1 MILSIILR
9 LTIWFLLTSDL
20 SLINIIIGVL
30 IAFLLPQNPPERQSI
45 KEWIHLLG
53 ELFVSIVQAYKEAI
67 EIMIFPHAYEGL
79 TVERVPPNRSKYLIF
94 LDIFLI
100 TFTPK
105 TIVLKYNEE
114 GWFTIHRILRKKA
127 P

>member
-1 MILSIILR
+1 MILNLILR

-20 SLINIIIGVL
+20 SLINIIIGVS
-30 IAFLLPQNPPERQSI
+30 IALLLPQGIPEKQSI
-45 KEWIHLLG
+45 KQWINWLG
-53 ELFVSIVQAYKEAI
+53 ELLIAIIQAYKEAI
-67 EIMIFPHAYEGL
+67 EIMIFPHAYEAL
-79 TVERVPPNRSKYLIF
+79 TVERVPLNRSKFLIF

-105 TIVLKYNEE
+105 TIVLKYNKK
-114 GWFTIHRILRKKA
+114 GWFTIHRILRKKT

>member
-1 MILSIILR
+1 MILSLILR

-20 SLINIIIGVL
+20 SLINIIIGVS
-30 IAFLLPQNPPERQSI
+30 IALLLPQTKPEKESLRQ
-45 KEWIHLLG
+45 WIQILGHLLMA
-53 ELFVSIVQAYKEAI
+53 IPQAYKEAV

-79 TVERVPPNRSKYLIF
+79 TLQKIEQKRSRYLIF

-105 TIVLKYNEE
+105 TIVLKYNKK
-114 GWFTIHRILRKKA
+114 GWFTIHRILRKKT

>member
-1 MILSIILR
+1 MILNLILR

-20 SLINIIIGVL
+20 SIVNIIIGVS
-30 IAFLLPQNPPERQSI
+30 IALLLPQSKPEKQSMRQ
-45 KEWIHLLG
+45 WINLLG
-53 ELFVSIVQAYKEAI
+53 KLLMAIPQGYKEAI

-79 TVERVPPNRSKYLIF
+79 TVQRVQQNRSKYLIF
-94 LDIFLI
+94 LDIFII

-105 TIVLKYNEE
+105 TIVLKYNKK
-114 GWFTIHRILRKKA
+114 GWFTIHRILRKKT

>member
-1 MILSIILR
+1 MTLNIILR

-20 SLINIIIGVL
+20 SIVNIIIGVS
-30 IAFLLPQNPPERQSI
+30 IALLLPQTPPEKQSI
-45 KEWIHLLG
+45 KQWINLLG
-53 ELFVSIVQAYKEAI
+53 KLLISIIQAYKEAI

-79 TVERVPPNRSKYLIF
+79 TVQRVPPNRSKYLIF

-105 TIVLKYNEE
+105 TIVLKYNNK
-114 GWFTIHRILRKKA
+114 GWFTIHRILRKKT

>member
-20 SLINIIIGVL
+20 SLINIIIGIS
-30 IAFLLPQNPPERQSI
+30 IAIFLPQNPPERQSI
-45 KEWIHLLG
+45 KQWIHLLG
-53 ELFVSIVQAYKEAI
+53 ELFISIIQAYKEAI

-79 TVERVPPNRSKYLIF
+79 TMERVAPNRSKYLIF

-105 TIVLKYNEE
+105 TIVLKYNKE
-114 GWFTIHRILRKKA
+114 GWFTIHRILRKKT

>member
-1 MILSIILR
+1 MILNLILR

-20 SLINIIIGVL
+20 SFVNIIIGVS
-30 IAFLLPQNPPERQSI
+30 IALFLPQSPPEKQSI
-45 KEWIHLLG
+45 KQWINWLGKLLI
-53 ELFVSIVQAYKEAI
+53 SIIQAYKEAI

-79 TVERVPPNRSKYLIF
+79 TVQRVPLNRSKFLIF
-94 LDIFLI
+94 LEIFLI

-105 TIVLKYNEE
+105 TIVLQYNKK
-114 GWFTIHRILRKKA
+114 GWFTIHRIFRKKT